1 MDIDE
6 EIRPGANRYVSEEG
20 ATANLPT
27 LLTGFSHPIII
38 TGEKSYAA
46 YQAHTTKPLHLPVY
60 RYDGSAS
67 DADAAR
73 IAAEAKHA
81 DMIIAIGGGRLLD
94 TAKLVAEIFDCEYI
108 TVPTL
113 ASNCAPYTPIGAIY
127 NAVGHT
133 FNRVAYFPRAPYAT
147 VVDWDIIATTPEDYL
162 VAGIGDTL
170 AKWYEM
176 EGITRPRR
184 DSLTAFSQMG
194 FSAAQTIRTILQ
206 RTAVPAV
213 VALRKGQVTADLV
226 AIADTIIGIAGTVG
240 GFAGADGRMAG
251 AHAIHNGLS
260 YVDETHEILHGSKV
274 AYGILVQ
281 LAYTGDD
288 DEIRALLP
296 FYQQVGLPTNLSDL
310 HVVRDLKVKKALVA
324 DWAAADTES
333 FRLIDPDISSEKVLA
348 AMDKVEALTAAPLV
362 DEG

>member
-1 MDIDE
+1 MPLIKPTQPNRCTCRCID
-6 EIRPGANRYVSEEG
+6 
-20 ATANLPT
+20 
-27 LLTGFSHPIII
+27 
-38 TGEKSYAA
+38 
-46 YQAHTTKPLHLPVY
+46 
-60 RYDGSAS
+60 DGSAS

-184 DSLTAFSQMG
+184 NSLTAFSQLG

-260 YVDETHEILHGSKV
+260 YVDETHEILHGRKSLTV
-274 AYGILVQ
+274 SWCNS
-281 LAYTGDD
+281 
-288 DEIRALLP
+288 
-296 FYQQVGLPTNLSDL
+296 PTPGTTMRSV
-310 HVVRDLKVKKALVA
+310 HSCRFISRSACP
-324 DWAAADTES
+324 
-333 FRLIDPDISSEKVLA
+333 LISVIFTSSA
-348 AMDKVEALTAAPLV
+348 T
-362 DEG
+362 